1 MGIEYGERRS
11 TFIDYG
17 RPSLF
22 LDFAKRKSLVDAIS
36 RNNLITFTRSSTG
49 TYVGSDG
56 YIKTAAADEPRFDH
70 DPVTGESLGLL
81 IEESRFNRHLNSNI
95 SGVIIYNPF
104 GSFTKS
110 TDNTILTPYGD
121 FSGVAKITTLK
132 NPVGGFATGRW
143 GSSVGTMA
151 AGTTYTFSFFIK
163 GQQSLVNLLRAG
175 YQVFSPTYE
184 ESAISVGSLSSQTY
198 PNDWK
203 RYYWTYTPQNTQTGI
218 FYLGI
223 QIGNI
228 PVGTIY
234 YTFGFQLEQGSFPT
248 SYIPTSGSAVTRQSD
263 KTKIT
268 GTNFSSWYNQSEGS
282 YFFNAQTFQNTA
294 GNIYY
299 GESGNGGANKNIM
312 YANNGSG
319 NAILYYIENN
329 NVPVNTL
336 SAGYTFT
343 PNTFVKTAY
352 CYKQND
358 FGVFA
363 TGGLSNFDTSG
374 NIHTANSFFIGTNL
388 VQAEHLNG
396 HIKQLL
402 YYPTR
407 LTNTQLQ
414 ALTQ

>member
-248 SYIPTSGSAVTRQSD
+248 SYIPTSGSAVTRQPD
-263 KTKIT
+263 NIKIT
-268 GTNFSSWYNQSEGS
+268 GTNFTDFYNSDEGTIYSEYTYGMLPWHFANDDESPSQRFFGFSDSSGGIRVGRNTGS
-282 YFFNAQTFQNTA
+282 YT
-294 GNIYY
+294 Y
-299 GESGNGGANKNIM
+299 
-312 YANNGSG
+312 
-319 NAILYYIENN
+319 
-329 NVPVNTL
+329 L
-336 SAGYTFT
+336 SAPTTGSYGRGDNIKSVAAYD
-343 PNTFVKTAY
+343 NTNFVVGA
-352 CYKQND
+352 
-358 FGVFA
+358 FGQVA
-363 TGGLSNFDTSG
+363 TSG
-374 NIHTANSFFIGTNL
+374 TTNGNTGIDRLLFYQVTSNPDTNGT
-388 VQAEHLNG
+388 
-396 HIKQLL
+396 IKKLL

-407 LTNTQLQ
+407 LKDTQLQ

>member
-248 SYIPTSGSAVTRQSD
+248 SYIPTSGSAVTRQPD
-263 KTKIT
+263 NIKIT
-268 GTNFSSWYNQSEGS
+268 GTNFTDFYNSDEGTIYSEYTYGIRPWHFADDDESPYQRFFAFADPSGGIRVGRNTGS
-282 YFFNAQTFQNTA
+282 YT
-294 GNIYY
+294 Y
-299 GESGNGGANKNIM
+299 
-312 YANNGSG
+312 
-319 NAILYYIENN
+319 
-329 NVPVNTL
+329 L
-336 SAGYTFT
+336 SAPTTGSYGRGDNIKSVAAYD
-343 PNTFVKTAY
+343 NTNFVVGA
-352 CYKQND
+352 
-358 FGVFA
+358 FGQVA
-363 TGGLSNFDTSG
+363 TSG
-374 NIHTANSFFIGTNL
+374 TTNGNTGIDRLLFYQVTSNPDTNGT
-388 VQAEHLNG
+388 
-396 HIKQLL
+396 IKKLL

-407 LTNTQLQ
+407 LTDTQLQ